1 MESVKVGSS
10 VYNVIELVGTS
21 SEGFEEAVR
30 NAIETASSGLTNI
43 RIAEV
48 VKMEARLGD
57 DRVLVY
63 RAKLKLS
70 FKHEIE
76 PETL

>member
-10 VYNVIELVGTS
+10 VYNVIELVGES
-21 SEGFEEAVR
+21 RAGFEEAVR
-30 NAIETASSGLTNI
+30 NAVETATQGLTNL

-48 VKMEARLGD
+48 VRLDARLENNA
-57 DRVLVY
+57 VVMY
-63 RAKLKLS
+63 RARVKLS